1 MAGFREHLDESLKD
15 PAFRHEWSAQET
27 EREVMKSI
35 VKARI
40 AAGLTQKDWPTAR
53 HEGGQSL

>member
-1 MAGFREHLDESLKD
+1 MTGFREHLDESLKD

-35 VKARI
+35 VKRASPRADPKGTAD
-40 AAGLTQKDWPTAR
+40 AAA
-53 HEGGQSL
+53 